1 MFVDN
6 LLKTKKEHENLWKWD
21 ILETYGDFKYL
32 PRRTTSGKILRDK
45 GLNIAKNLEYD
56 IKVDLL
62 QWPTIF
68 LIESLLH
75 VNTSDGAI

>member
-21 ILETYGDFKYL
+21 ILETYRDFKYL

-56 IKVDLL
+56 IKVNLL